1 MSTEAHPE
9 SVRETIHDEMES
21 DEYGE
26 GHHGATDKQYILIAV
41 ALAVITAL
49 EVSISYIDIGPI
61 FLPLLLI
68 LMAIKFVVVV
78 SFFMHLRFD
87 NKIFS
92 FMFYLGLLLAIFV
105 YCVAL
110 ATFHFFNQS

>member
-1 MSTEAHPE
+1 MSTSANH
-9 SVRETIHDEMES
+9 ETLHDTGHADLGS

-26 GHHGATDKQYILIAV
+26 GHHGATDKQYILIALIL
-41 ALAVITAL
+41 ALITAA
-49 EVSISYIDIGPI
+49 EVTLSYIDVGPV
-61 FLPLLLI
+61 FLPALLI
-68 LMAIKFVVVV
+68 MMVAKFIIVV
-78 SFFMHLRFD
+78 SFFMHLKFD

-110 ATFHFFNQS
+110 STFHFFNR